1 MGRKVF
7 LDVGAH
13 NGETV
18 REVLDPQYDFD
29 LVVAFEPSSKCSIQP
44 HPKLTV
50 VQAALSDH
58 AGRQA
63 LYAPGT
69 QGASLFG
76 DKLDLENDQ
85 VEEVDVV
92 RASDWFEA
100 HLEVWDVVYM
110 KLNCQGSEVHILDD
124 LMRSRRLALCSKIV
138 VDFDVAK
145 IPSQA
150 HLEDPVWRELQ
161 EFAHETN
168 NVVDLARDVLTG
180 ETHRERI
187 RHWLELCE
195 PRVKW
200 ILPSLA
206 LDFKWVSATYGSHEI
221 RADVLSNLV
230 ENIGARRGRVD
241 VGNTLCG
248 CDPHVGWGKTLHVE
262 YEVGESRKTATATE
276 GGALFVTDNHE
287 LSVSFMIRCH
297 NAQETLGQAMET
309 LTHLLR
315 YGLRYEVVVILHRC
329 TDDSER
335 IADSYAQSAPVPVRV
350 LTYDLQVSR
359 GGLETYVTDDDHPC
373 SFVHYSNWCLKQTR
387 APFVFKWDS
396 DFEMN
401 DAVAKKVAQVVAE
414 NNGSP
419 IQVTIPTKFKD
430 GDRGAPEPW
439 LSNAIVRYTKY
450 VLWEVP
456 EFPLNTSTIALSH
469 WFLHNDSPKAE
480 AKNYWRP
487 DPWFANE
494 VQGLG
499 YVFRQRFE
507 SVQAMLGDRA
517 LPRDVARSCSTNL
530 DNGVYYRLKHL
541 NIRDIDRLWV
551 ECTVVVFACDDAA
564 RLAKTLETFVDMN
577 TATVKKCIVVEDSG
591 LRGVNDFAQDMCP
604 FPVTVLYNRVPIGK
618 LRSFD
623 RAYDLVRTEFVMH
636 IEPGT
641 VFKRPS
647 FVEQSAPVLF
657 ADSKVLNVWLEG
669 EPTAVKSHFEER
681 KSLFFTTGLRLT
693 RTARSHGLLS
703 KLGPTELECDR
714 KFAESGHYAK
724 VLDVSAC

>member
-1 MGRKVF
+1 MARKVF

-18 REVLDPQYDFD
+18 REVLDPKYEFD
-29 LVVAFEPSSKCSIQP
+29 LVVAFEPSSRCLIQP
-44 HPKLTV
+44 HPKLKI

-58 AGRQA
+58 AGRET
-63 LYAPGT
+63 LYATGT

-76 DKLDLENDQ
+76 DKLDLETDELED
-85 VEEVDVV
+85 VEVI

-124 LMRSRRLALCSKIV
+124 LIRSRRLALCSRIV

-150 HLEDPVWRELQ
+150 HLEDRAWRDLQ

-168 NVVDLARDVLTG
+168 NVVDLARDVLIG
-180 ETHRERI
+180 ETHRDRV

-200 ILPSLA
+200 LLPSLA

-221 RADVLSNLV
+221 KADVLSDLIENL
-230 ENIGARRGRVD
+230 GTRRGRVD
-241 VGNTLCG
+241 VNNALCG
-248 CDPHVGWGKTLHVE
+248 CDPHVGWGKTLHIE
-262 YEVGESRKTATATE
+262 YEGGELRKTATATE
-276 GGALFVTDNHE
+276 GCALFVTDNHE
-287 LSVSFMIRCH
+287 TCVSFMIRCH
-297 NAQETLGQAMET
+297 NAQETLKKAMET

-315 YGLRYEVVVILHRC
+315 YGLRYEIVVILHRC

-335 IADSYAQSAPVPVRV
+335 IADDYAQTAPIPVRV

-359 GGLETYVTDDDHPC
+359 SGLETYVTDDDHPC
-373 SFVHYSNWCLKQTR
+373 SFVHYSNWCLQQTR

-401 DAVAKKVAQVVAE
+401 DVVAKKVAQVVAE
-414 NNGSP
+414 NDGRP
-419 IQVTIPTKFKD
+419 VKVTIPTKFKD
-430 GDRGAPEPW
+430 GARGAAEPW
-439 LSNAIVRYTKY
+439 LSNAIVRYAKY

-456 EFPLNTSTIALSH
+456 DFPQGTLTIALQH
-469 WFLHNDSPKAE
+469 WFLHNDSPKSAP
-480 AKNYWRP
+480 KSYWRP

-499 YVFRQRFE
+499 YVFKQRFKA
-507 SVQAMLGDRA
+507 VQEMLGDRQV
-517 LPRDVARSCSTNL
+517 PRDVARSCSTNL
-530 DNGVYYRLKHL
+530 DNGVYYRLK
-541 NIRDIDRLWV
+541 NMTITDIDRLWV

-564 RLAKTLETFVDMN
+564 RLRKTLETFVDMN
-577 TATVKKCIVVEDSG
+577 TATVKNLIVVEDSG
-591 LRGVNDFAQDMCP
+591 LRGVNDFAQDVCP
-604 FPVTVLYNRVPIGK
+604 FPVTLLYNRVPIGK

-641 VFKRPS
+641 VFRIPS
-647 FVEQSAPVLF
+647 FVEQSAPLLF
-657 ADSKVLNVWLEG
+657 TDPKVLSVWLEG
-669 EPTAVKSHFEER
+669 DAKAAKPHFEER

-693 RTARSHGLLS
+693 RTARFHGLLS
-703 KLGPTELECDR
+703 QLGSTELECDR
-714 KFAESGHYAK
+714 KFAESGHVAK
-724 VLDVSAC
+724 VI